1 VAHARAGGGSPRVSV
16 VLPVWNAEDT
26 IERAVRSILE
36 QTLTE
41 LELVIVDD
49 GSTDTTPKILAG
61 ITDERLQVHR
71 IEHQGVCT
79 AANTATKFA
88 SAPIIARMDAD
99 DIARPDRLARQLDDL
114 KRRELDV
121 VGSQVEIRRKKG
133 ELSAGMQRYQRW
145 INEDTLDNERILSL
159 RFVEFPLVNPT
170 LLARRAYFELGFA
183 DNAFP
188 EDYDLM
194 LRAAKSG
201 MRFGK
206 TPAILLTWHDSPDRM
221 TRHHDRYSDA
231 AFMNCRRH
239 HFLTGPLDRCS
250 EIDLWGAGA
259 TGKLWMR
266 WLQSH
271 NVLVRKLI
279 DVSPRKHAQTIHGV
293 RVERPEAV
301 EPPDGVPLV
310 VAVGA
315 DGARQKIIDFVK
327 QRNYTVG
334 GDVWFVA

>member
-1 VAHARAGGGSPRVSV
+1 MSYSGAGDSPQVSV
-16 VLPVWNAEDT
+16 VLPVWNAEGT
-26 IERAVRSILE
+26 IERAVRSILA
-36 QTLTE
+36 QTVTE
-41 LELVIVDD
+41 LELIVVDD
-49 GSTDTTPKILAG
+49 GSTDATPELLAG
-61 ITDERLQVHR
+61 MTDERLHVHR
-71 IEHQGVCT
+71 IEHQGVCV
-79 AANTATKFA
+79 AANHATKIA

-121 VGSQVEIRRKKG
+121 VGSQVEIRRAKG
-133 ELSAGMQRYQRW
+133 TLTTGMQRYQRW
-145 INEDTLDNERILSL
+145 INEDTAADEQIMSP
-159 RFVEFPLVNPT
+159 RFVEFPLVNPS
-170 LLARRAYFELGFA
+170 LLARREYFELGFT

-194 LRAAKSG
+194 LRAARSG

-206 TPAILLTWHDSPDRM
+206 TPERLLTWHDSPDRM
-221 TRHHDRYSDA
+221 TRHHARYSDT

-239 HFLTGPLDRCS
+239 HFLTGPLDGCG
-250 EIDLWGAGA
+250 EVDLWGAGA
-259 TGKLWMR
+259 TGKPWLR

-271 NVLVRKLI
+271 NIVVRKLI
-279 DVSPRKHAQTIHGV
+279 DVSPGKHGQIIHGV
-293 RVERPEAV
+293 RVGRPEAV

-310 VAVGA
+310 AAVGA
-315 DGARQKIIDFVK
+315 DGARQKITDFVK